1 MKKGSGTLERTQK
14 SHVFSVWVTPKSPE
28 LVSPR
33 GRGDL
38 SIYLTVTQ
46 MGSHVAGAGLELCC

>member
-38 SIYLTVTQ
+38 FIYL
-46 MGSHVAGAGLELCC
+46 SYSYADGLSCGWGWP